1 MARTLFNPSQSIIVL
16 KAELYGQKDE
26 NTGKQITRLIRMLLS
41 TSSMY
46 TVIPW
51 EIASALRREPS
62 ESDKK
67 IQIVTSRGT
76 KLVPVVTLDK
86 MVVLDKAV
94 ENIQVICHDI
104 PQAARV
110 DGIIGLNFI
119 RNFKLFI
126 DFDKGILELE

>member
-16 KAELYGQKDE
+16 KAELYGHKDD
-26 NTGKQITRLIRMLLS
+26 NTGKHITRLIRMLLS
-41 TSSMY
+41 ISSMY

-51 EIASALRREPS
+51 EIASALRRNPS
-62 ESDKK
+62 ESDNR
-67 IQIVTSRGT
+67 IQIVTSGGV

-86 MVVLDKAV
+86 MVVLDKAI

-104 PQAARV
+104 PQLARV